1 MGLMKC
7 KSCGNEVATDAVTC
21 PKCGSPVK
29 KKMGIV
35 KLFFVVLGGLFLLC
49 FLGSI
54 VGGKSKGGGS
64 SAASSDAPAAPAPEV
79 AQQLPW
85 IATVN
90 DNCAKYKAA
99 PNEIKKS
106 AIYNEN
112 EALIAKTKVTNISG
126 KLVALRTDQG
136 GDELSLKIKV
146 GDVDFHTESL
156 FGAIKKGSAVYNAAA
171 EMTVGQCVVFSASS
185 LKASSMVERSKVC
198 DTEYFAVFTSIAP
211 CK

>member
-7 KSCGNEVATDAVTC
+7 KSCGNEVATDAATC
-21 PKCGSPVK
+21 PKCGSPTK

-54 VGGKSKGGGS
+54 FGGKSRSGGGS
-64 SAASSDAPAAPAPEV
+64 SAAPSDAPAAPAPEV
-79 AQQLPW
+79 AQLPW
-85 IATVN
+85 ITTVN

-106 AIYNEN
+106 AIFNEN
-112 EALIAKTKVTNISG
+112 ETLISKAKVSNVTG
-126 KLVALRTDQG
+126 KLAALRTDQG

-146 GDVDFHTESL
+146 GEVDFHTESL